1 MRISRTSV
9 ALGAIAAVLVGVG
22 LPALVPA
29 LGQDKPESL
38 LPPGFGDPVAA
49 PAPTPAPGPAKPP
62 PPTQLLPVAP
72 IPEDGALPTPTASAT
87 PDVPVPI
94 DPAVLA
100 KYDMPDYARRSLALV
115 GPVGPDGGGLGPRAF
130 GNADGHYLETLMRRL
145 DVPIASRWL
154 SIALRRALVSRVDTP
169 RGINGAD
176 FAAERAWLLLRMGES
191 VSARAVVQSVDG
203 DNYTPK
209 LYEIAM
215 QAALA
220 TGDPGSLC
228 PVVDGGAL
236 LRRERGWVVAQAICA
251 GLAGE
256 PRKAQSLIVS
266 ARNSGLAG
274 GIDLLLAQKIAGNG
288 ARGQQAVTIEWDS
301 VDRLTAWRYGL
312 ATAAAVEIPEPLF
325 ATVSPNVQSW
335 RAQSPALGP
344 RMRVAPAEQAAVRGV
359 FSSAALVDLYGAID
373 DEDDQ
378 SLAESGIARD
388 LRNAYSAA
396 EMQGRLDALKQL
408 WDEPKTAD
416 ARFARL
422 ILTARA
428 AARIPAGTQ
437 GADADRIVASML
449 TAGIDRGA
457 MRWRASVPAGGDAW
471 AMLAL
476 ADPAPLSST
485 WSEVNRYTGAND
497 SSGLKKRLF
506 FAGMAGLG
514 RLSADDVERGARSL
528 DVTIGLDNAW
538 TRALARAAQ
547 GREPGTVLVLAAIGM
562 QTPLWRGVPPEGLY
576 HIVVALRAVGL
587 QAEARMIAAE
597 ALARL

>member
-22 LPALVPA
+22 LPA

-49 PAPTPAPGPAKPP
+49 PAPTPAATPSGSATPRPAA
-62 PPTQLLPVAP
+62 TTLT
-72 IPEDGALPTPTASAT
+72 PEDGVTPSPTPSAT
-87 PDVPVPI
+87 PGVPAPV
-94 DPAVLA
+94 DPALLA
-100 KYDMPDYARRSLALV
+100 RYDMPDYARRSLASV
-115 GPVGPDGGGLGPRAF
+115 GPVGPDGGGLTPRAF
-130 GNADGHYLETLMRRL
+130 GNADGPYLETLMRRL

-191 VSARAVVQSVDG
+191 VAARGVVQSVDG
-203 DNYTPK
+203 DNFTPK

-220 TGDPGSLC
+220 TGDPGALC
-228 PVVDGGAL
+228 PVADGGAQ
-236 LRRERGWVVAQAICA
+236 LRRERAWVVAQAICA

-256 PRKAQSLIVS
+256 PRKAEALMKA
-266 ARNSGLAG
+266 ARNNGLVN
-274 GIDLLLAQKIAGNG
+274 GIDLFLAQKVAGTG

-312 ATAAAVEIPEPLF
+312 ASATAVEIPEALF
-325 ATVSPNVQSW
+325 ATVSPNVQAW
-335 RAQSPALGP
+335 RAQSPVLVA
-344 RMRVAPAEQAAVRGV
+344 RMRAAPAEQAAVRGV
-359 FSSAALVDLYGAID
+359 FSNAALVDLYGEI

-378 SLAESGIARD
+378 SSAENGVARD
-388 LRNAYSAA
+388 LRSAYSAA
-396 EMQGRLDALKQL
+396 DMQGRLDALKQL
-408 WDEPKTAD
+408 WDQPKTAD

-476 ADPAPLSST
+476 ADPASASSS
-485 WSEVNRYTGAND
+485 WSDVNRYAGAGE

-528 DVTIGLDNAW
+528 DVAIGVDNAW
-538 TRALARAAQ
+538 TRALSRAAR
-547 GREPGTVLVLAAIGM
+547 GREPGTVLLLAAVGM
-562 QTPLWRGVPPEGLY
+562 QTRLWRGVPPEALY
-576 HIVVALRAVGL
+576 HIVTALRVVGL
-587 QAEARMIAAE
+587 EAEARMIAAE

>member
-22 LPALVPA
+22 LPA

-49 PAPTPAPGPAKPP
+49 PAPTPAPAPARPSA
-62 PPTQLLPVAP
+62 PTQILPVTPTPAAGSV
-72 IPEDGALPTPTASAT
+72 DGVLPTPDASAT
-87 PDVPVPI
+87 PGEPVPI

-100 KYDMPDYARRSLALV
+100 RYNMPEYARRSLASV
-115 GPVGPDGGGLGPRAF
+115 GPVGPDGGGIDPRAF
-130 GNADGHYLETLMRRL
+130 GDADGHYVETLMRRL

-154 SIALRRALVSRVDTP
+154 SIALRRGLVSRVDTP

-191 VSARAVVQSVDG
+191 VAARGVVQSVDSE
-203 DNYTPK
+203 NYTPK

-220 TGDPGSLC
+220 TGDPGAFC
-228 PVVDGGAL
+228 PVADGGAAL
-236 LRRERGWVVAQAICA
+236 QRERAWVMAQAICA

-256 PRKAQSLIVS
+256 PRKAQALITA
-266 ARNSGLAG
+266 ARKSGVAG
-274 GIDLLLAQKIAGNG
+274 GIDLLLAQKVTGAG
-288 ARGQQAVTIEWDS
+288 ASGQQAVTIEWDS

-312 ATAAAVEIPEPLF
+312 AMASAVEIPEPLF
-325 ATVSPNVQSW
+325 ATVSSNVQAW
-335 RAQSPALGP
+335 RAQSPGLTA

-359 FSSAALVDLYGAID
+359 FSNAALVDLYGTID
-373 DEDDQ
+373 AEDDQ
-378 SLAESGIARD
+378 SIAESGIARD
-388 LRNAYSAA
+388 LRSAYTAGDIP
-396 EMQGRLDALKQL
+396 GRLDALKQL
-408 WDEPKTAD
+408 WDEPKTPEG
-416 ARFARL
+416 RYARL

-428 AARIPAGTQ
+428 AVRIPVGSE

-476 ADPAPLSST
+476 ADPAAVSSS
-485 WSEVNRYTGAND
+485 WSDVNSYASAND
-497 SSGLKKRLF
+497 PGGLKKRMF

-528 DVTIGLDNAW
+528 DVQIGIDNSW

-547 GREPGTVLVLAAIGM
+547 GRQQGTVLVLAAIGM
-562 QTPLWRGVPPEGLY
+562 QTSLWHGVPPEALY
-576 HIVVALRAVGL
+576 NIVTALRAVGL

>member
-9 ALGAIAAVLVGVG
+9 ALGAIAAVLVSVG
-22 LPALVPA
+22 LPAL
-29 LGQDKPESL
+29 GQQKPESL

-49 PAPTPAPGPAKPP
+49 PAPTPAPAPARTAT
-62 PPTQLLPVAP
+62 PTQQPVPVAISTP
-72 IPEDGALPTPTASAT
+72 VDGVLPTPTASAT
-87 PDVPVPI
+87 PVEPVPV

-100 KYDMPDYARRSLALV
+100 RYDMPEYARRSLASV
-115 GPVGPDGGGLGPRAF
+115 GPVGPDGGGLTPRAF
-130 GNADGHYLETLMRRL
+130 GNADGRYIEELMRRL

-169 RGINGAD
+169 PGINGAD

-191 VSARAVVQSVDG
+191 VSARGVVQSVDG

-215 QAALA
+215 QTALA
-220 TGDPGSLC
+220 TGDPGLLC
-228 PVVDGGAL
+228 PVAEGGAA
-236 LRRERGWVVAQAICA
+236 LRRERAWVLALAICA

-256 PRKAQSLIVS
+256 PRKAQSLIAS
-266 ARNSGLAG
+266 ARTSGLAS
-274 GIDLLLAQKIAGNG
+274 GIDLLLAQKVTGTG

-312 ATAAAVEIPEPLF
+312 ATASGVEIPAPLF
-325 ATVSPNVQSW
+325 ATVSSNVQAW
-335 RAQSPALGP
+335 RAQSPALP
-344 RMRVAPAEQAAVRGV
+344 ARVRVGPAEQAAVRGV

-373 DEDDQ
+373 ADDDQ

-388 LRNAYSAA
+388 LRSAYTAPDLQARLNAI
-396 EMQGRLDALKQL
+396 RQL
-408 WDEPKTAD
+408 WDEAKAPD

-437 GADADRIVASML
+437 GADADRLVASML
-449 TAGIDRGA
+449 TAGLDRAA
-457 MRWRASVPAGGDAW
+457 MRWQASVPVGGDAW

-476 ADPAPLSST
+476 ADPVPVSST
-485 WSEVNRYTGAND
+485 WSDVNRYSGAND
-497 SSGLKKRLF
+497 SNGLKKRMF

-528 DVTIGLDNAW
+528 DVTIGIDNAW

-547 GREPGTVLVLAAIGM
+547 GRQPGTVLVLAGIGM
-562 QTPLWRGVPPEGLY
+562 QTRLWQGVPPEALY
-576 HIVVALRAVGL
+576 HIVTALRAVGL
-587 QAEARMIAAE
+587 EAEARMIAAE